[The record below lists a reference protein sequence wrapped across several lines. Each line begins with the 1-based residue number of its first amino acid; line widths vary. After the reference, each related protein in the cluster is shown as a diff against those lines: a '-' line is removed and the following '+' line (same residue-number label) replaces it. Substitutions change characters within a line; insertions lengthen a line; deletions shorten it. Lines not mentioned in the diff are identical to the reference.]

1 MGDLDLEEVIRRKY
15 HLIDTWDVRHQYLLI
30 SSFSIVLFVTY
41 GAFLW
46 LLCSMT
52 PSIFTSIL
60 LLSSQIGLG
69 LPATRAFYDF
79 GVTSRGM
86 LKLYDSG
93 ILGTDVETSDLK
105 INVGDIPLVFERFD
119 FEIRKYDSGALDD
132 LNDVAWFVVI
142 VWAMISSVG
151 IFIDFVGISLCILG
165 AVVLVITC
173 FASYISGY
181 RTIQGVSFEEDLHH
195 LEYYV
200 DRCIKAADTALPSAN
215 GQIILQVI
223 KRRRQTVLIDIIV
236 EFTISLNS
244 IIEYHIGLSSHL
256 QERFIIDAPIETL
269 DMAYTK
275 FKELPV
281 VKELKWTLEQVT
293 TQSGRI
299 VRISNSESKFSMSD
313 RSSFVINPD
322 IVKKKGLVIN
332 ETLSSIVRILQP
344 L

>member
-1 MGDLDLEEVIRRKY
+1 MSDLEEVISTKY
-15 HLIDTWDVRHQYLLI
+15 LLIDSWDVRLQHFLI
-30 SSFSIVLFVTY
+30 TSFSILLFVIY

-46 LLCSMT
+46 LLSSMT
-52 PSIFTSIL
+52 PSIFTSFL

-79 GVTSRGM
+79 GMTSRGM
-86 LKLYDSG
+86 LKFYDAG
-93 ILGTDVETSDLK
+93 ILGTDVETRELK
-105 INVGDIPLVFERFD
+105 IQVGDLPLVFERLD

-132 LNDVAWFVVI
+132 LNDIAWFVVI

-151 IFIDFVGISLCILG
+151 IFIEFVGVAFFILG
-165 AVVLVITC
+165 AIVLVIAC
-173 FASYISGY
+173 FACYVSGY

-215 GQIILQVI
+215 GHLILQVA
-223 KRRRQTVLIDIIV
+223 KRGRQAVLIDIIV
-236 EFTISLNS
+236 EFTTSPKS

-256 QERFIIDAPIETL
+256 QERFIIDVPSENL
-269 DMAYTK
+269 DIAYTK
-275 FKELPV
+275 LKELPV
-281 VKELKWTLEQVT
+281 VKESQWTLERVT

-299 VRISNSESKFSMSD
+299 VRISNSESVFSMSE

-322 IVKKKGLVIN
+322 IVKKNALVIN
-332 ETLSSIVRILQP
+332 ETLSDIVKFLQP

>member
-1 MGDLDLEEVIRRKY
+1 MGNMDLEEAIKRK
-15 HLIDTWDVRHQYLLI
+15 YLLI
-30 SSFSIVLFVTY
+30 DRYDVRQQHLLISGFSILLFVIY

-46 LLCSMT
+46 LLSSMT
-52 PSIFTSIL
+52 PSTFTSLL

-93 ILGTDVETSDLK
+93 ILGTDVETRDLK
-105 INVGDIPLVFERFD
+105 ISVGDLPLFFERID

-132 LNDVAWFVVI
+132 LNDIAWFVII

-151 IFIDFVGISLCILG
+151 IFIEFVGVAFFILG

-173 FASYISGY
+173 FACYVSGY
-181 RTIQGVSFEEDLHH
+181 RTIQGYSFEEDFHH

-215 GQIILQVI
+215 GHIIIQVA
-223 KRRRQTVLIDIIV
+223 KRGQQTVLIDIIV
-236 EFTISLNS
+236 EFTTSLNS

-256 QERFIIDAPIETL
+256 LERIIIQAPTETL
-269 DMAYTK
+269 DIAYTK

-281 VKELKWTLEQVT
+281 VKEMRWTLEQVT
-293 TQSGRI
+293 THSGRI
-299 VRISNSESKFSMSD
+299 VRISNSERMFSMSD

-322 IVKKKGLVIN
+322 IVQKNTQVIN
-332 ETLSSIVRILQP
+332 ETLSSIKKTLEP